1 MKKAQEIAAP
11 TGKEALAEADKVVK
25 AVVREAVEGANGGG
39 GARARITNAPAGAGK
54 TGTVLKMVG
63 ALRKKRARVGVITQT
78 NEQAFDLLRRLAT
91 EHPGQTVSF
100 MHASTVELP
109 EDLQDASTYP
119 HVEAIEAK
127 EASGASIV
135 VATADKWA
143 YSRKYLSENAFDAG
157 IVDEAYQMTS
167 AKLYRVVDYFR
178 SLDLIGDPGQ
188 LDPFTTVDA
197 ARWEGHRG
205 NPVMNAVDALLAH
218 HPSTPVKALPVTRR
232 LPHTAAA
239 IVRQAFYPNLR
250 FGAATGPGDRLL
262 KFAGTSKGPRWAAD
276 ALALAASQGW
286 SYVELPARLSLPLD
300 GEVVETLAILAEQIF
315 ARSPRVSD
323 ERTGGKSRE
332 LRPEDGRV
340 AIGVAHRN
348 QRAALTLA
356 LQRRNLGGIV
366 VDTANRLQGREFDL
380 VLVWHPLAGRT
391 DATAFHLD
399 AGRMCVLTTRHRHA
413 CIVVGRGGT
422 SDLLEDHPPPGRVVL
437 GVTSDPEFDGWEAH
451 VRLLEHLETV
461 RVAA

>member
-1 MKKAQEIAAP
+1 MKKAPGTDAP
-11 TGKEALAEADKVVK
+11 TGKAALAEADKVVK
-25 AVVREAVEGANGGG
+25 ALVRDAVEGAKG

-63 ALRKKRARVGVITQT
+63 ALRKEGARVGVITQT
-78 NEQAFDLLRRLAT
+78 NEQAFDVVRRLAKA
-91 EHPGQTVSF
+91 HPSLTVSF
-100 MHASTVELP
+100 IPASTVELP
-109 EDLQDASTYP
+109 EDLQDTSAYP
-119 HVEAIEAK
+119 RVETIDAE
-127 EASGASIV
+127 EASRAPIV

-143 YSRKYLSENAFDAG
+143 FSRKHLSENAFDAG

-178 SLDLIGDPGQ
+178 SIDLIGDPGQ

-197 ARWEGHRG
+197 SRWEGHRG

-218 HPSTPVKALPVTRR
+218 HPSTPARALPVTRR
-232 LPHTAAA
+232 LPHTAAT

-250 FGAATGPGDRLL
+250 FGAATGPGDRRLEL
-262 KFAGTSKGPRWAAD
+262 AASTKGPRWAAN
-276 ALALAASQGW
+276 ALAIAAGKGW
-286 SYVELPARLSLPLD
+286 SYVELPERPSLPLD
-300 GEVVETLAILAEQIF
+300 NQVVETLATLAEQLF
-315 ARSPRVSD
+315 ARSPRVFD
-323 ERTGGKSRE
+323 EITGGKGRE
-332 LRPEDGRV
+332 LRPEHGRV

-348 QRAALTLA
+348 QRMAMTMA
-356 LQRRNLGGIV
+356 LQRRNLGEVV

-399 AGRMCVLTTRHRHA
+399 AGRMCVLTTRHRQA

-422 SDLLEDHPPPGRVVL
+422 AGLLEDHPPPGRVVL

-451 VRLLEHLETV
+451 VRLLEHLESV